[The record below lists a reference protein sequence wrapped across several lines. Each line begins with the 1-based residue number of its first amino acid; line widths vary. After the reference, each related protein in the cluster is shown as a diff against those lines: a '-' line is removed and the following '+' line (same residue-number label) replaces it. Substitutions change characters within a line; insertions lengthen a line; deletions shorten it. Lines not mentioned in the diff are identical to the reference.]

1 MHAGYV
7 ASVTDAGCFVRFL
20 GRLTGL
26 APVPQLAD
34 TFVTDPKQHFAPG
47 QSVRAA
53 VLDVD
58 EGRQRV
64 MLSLKPSACGGG
76 GASGAALLGSLLA
89 DLETA
94 HTLNPTADVRLAAHP
109 FLRTCC
115 VHCFFV
121 LEPLSPGRAPEA
133 PLHRRL
139 RTPQGTCHP
148 HVSKPCAP
156 LSVERWEPRWRRAVN
171 KHATVIL

>member
-58 EGRQRV
+58 DARQRV
-64 MLSLKPSACGGG
+64 MLSLKPSQCGGG
-76 GASGAALLGSLLA
+76 GSSGAELLGSLLA
-89 DLETA
+89 DLETVHA
-94 HTLNPTADVRLAAHP
+94 LIPTAEVR
-109 FLRTCC
+109 
-115 VHCFFV
+115 
-121 LEPLSPGRAPEA
+121 PLPLLLIPSPNIGAV
-133 PLHRRL
+133 
-139 RTPQGTCHP
+139 QG
-148 HVSKPCAP
+148 AGF
-156 LSVERWEPRWRRAVN
+156 
-171 KHATVIL
+171 

>member
-1 MHAGYV
+1 LSQLKVGAVHAGYV

-47 QSVRAA
+47 QSVHAA

-76 GASGAALLGSLLA
+76 GASGAALLGTLLA

-94 HTLNPTADVRLAAHP
+94 HTLNPTADVRLATHP
-109 FLRTCC
+109 HPHPLRLLF
-115 VHCFFV
+115 FFV
-121 LEPLSPGRAPEA
+121 VAPRSVTTTAQPEPAP
-133 PLHRRL
+133 P
-139 RTPQGTCHP
+139 T
-148 HVSKPCAP
+148 
-156 LSVERWEPRWRRAVN
+156 
-171 KHATVIL
+171 